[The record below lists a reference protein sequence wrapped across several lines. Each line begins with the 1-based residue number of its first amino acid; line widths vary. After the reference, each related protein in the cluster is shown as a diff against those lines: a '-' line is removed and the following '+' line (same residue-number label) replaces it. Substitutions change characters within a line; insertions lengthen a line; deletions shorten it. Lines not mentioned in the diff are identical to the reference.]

1 MLKLFSIGKAVEPT
15 PIAPIHPLPQ
25 TAVVG
30 VAGEVGGVGVACGF
44 LVGAGHRS
52 HSSLSMVLL

>member
-25 TAVVG
+25 TTVVG

-44 LVGAGHRS
+44 LVGAGHLS
-52 HSSLSMVLL
+52 SSLSMVLL